1 MNTNFKNLKNDLE
14 DFENEVVDSNT
25 TSQSNTNGGNSKTA
39 NYILLFVFIASL
51 LAFTSNRINYV
62 ESIQNPFNE
71 LTEGLSDAVDAFND
85 YDPELLQGMRVWM
98 EDLGYGS
105 LTDDELIALR
115 DEGVTATKT
124 QAFYDAGFEPT
135 LEQLVD
141 LERADVSTT
150 FAVMMR
156 ELGYEL
162 TIEQLAE
169 SRRNGVTAF
178 FTSNLMDLGYT
189 IEQLPISELM
199 AMRNIGVTHRMVE
212 KLIKS
217 QNVENRGTLPTIP
230 EIKRYAISNQ

>member
-1 MNTNFKNLKNDLE
+1 MKTNFKNLRNDLE
-14 DFENEVVDSNT
+14 DLEKKTQDTGLFVENQT
-25 TSQSNTNGGNSKTA
+25 TKRNSKTA
-39 NYILLFVFIASL
+39 NYILLFAFIAVFL
-51 LAFTSNRINYV
+51 LFAGNRINYFEQLQV
-62 ESIQNPFNE
+62 PFNE
-71 LTEGLSDAVDAFND
+71 LSEGLSDAVDSFNE

-124 QAFYDAGFEPT
+124 QAFHDAGFQPT
-135 LEQLVD
+135 VEELVD

-150 FAVMMR
+150 YVVMMR

-189 IEQLPISELM
+189 IEQLPITELM
-199 AMRNIGVTHRMVE
+199 AMRKIGVTHRMVE

-217 QNVENRGTLPTIP
+217 QNVENRGILPTISD
-230 EIKRYAISNQ
+230 IKRYAISNQ